1 MNIFSTNRQESV
13 KTKVIKIGFNFFPA
27 YRRSGGRV
35 IFISSDWHEVHIKL
49 SLNWTTRN
57 YVGSVFGGSIYAAV
71 DPVYM
76 LQLIKILGKN
86 YVIWDK
92 AATINFIK
100 PIKATVYAKFE
111 LNQAII
117 DNIISQVK
125 QNNKYLLELPV
136 QFVDDKGIIYAE
148 INKTLYIADKNY
160 YQNKPRS

>member
-1 MNIFSTNRQESV
+1 MNVFLTNRQESI
-13 KTKVIKIGFNFFPA
+13 KTKAMKFGFNFFPA

-49 SLNWTTRN
+49 PLNWTTRN

-100 PIKATVYAKFE
+100 PVKATVYAKFE
-111 LNQAII
+111 LNLAII
-117 DNIISQVK
+117 DNIVAQVK

-136 QFVDDKGIIYAE
+136 KFVDNKGIIYAE
-148 INKTLYIADKNY
+148 INKTLYIADKKY
-160 YQNKPRS
+160 YQNKPKT